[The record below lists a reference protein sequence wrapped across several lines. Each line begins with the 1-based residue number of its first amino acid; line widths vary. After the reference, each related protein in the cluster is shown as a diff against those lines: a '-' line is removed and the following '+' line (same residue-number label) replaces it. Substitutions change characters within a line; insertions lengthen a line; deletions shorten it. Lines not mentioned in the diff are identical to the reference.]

1 MKADG
6 FYKNGQPISKIEN
19 QVKTYYFK
27 TGIIKAQGV
36 CINDSMEGEWRFFR
50 ENGQLWQVGNFR
62 ENLKHGEWIRYN
74 RQGIVEYQ
82 EFFEHGKQIRKR

>member
-62 ENLKHGEWIRYN
+62 ENLKHGEWIRYD
-74 RQGIVEYQ
+74 RQGNVEYQ